1 MINDRFITETAQAIA
16 GEAFSIPSYSVVSTD
31 IATTD
36 IDATDTSL
44 DGEVGTRKVNT
55 ISRLTNSVSYSAIR
69 SGTTDI
75 VATSGGDTIDGFGTF
90 ISSTGDNL
98 MTEVALDTPFT
109 HTSSFDVE
117 MITTID
123 IARSS

>member
-1 MINDRFITETAQAIA
+1 MIQDRFITEVAQAVA
-16 GEAFSIPSYSVVSTD
+16 GESFSIPSYSVVSTN
-31 IATTD
+31 IAATD
-36 IDATDTSL
+36 IDASDISL
-44 DGEVGTRKVNT
+44 DGEAGTRKVNT
-55 ISRLTNSVSYSAIR
+55 ISRNTNSVSYSAIR

-75 VATSGGDTIDGFGTF
+75 VATSGGDVIQGFGTF
-90 ISSTGDNL
+90 VASTGDNL

-117 MITTID
+117 MITTIN

>member
-1 MINDRFITETAQAIA
+1 MINDRFITETSQAIA
-16 GEAFSIPSYSVVSTD
+16 GESFSIPNYSSVSLD
-31 IATTD
+31 IASTD
-36 IDATDTSL
+36 IDATDIAMH
-44 DGEVGTRKVNT
+44 GEAGDRISNT
-55 ISRLTNSVSYSAIR
+55 VARTDNEISYSAIR

-75 VATSGGDTIDGFGTF
+75 IATSGGDTIDGFGTF

-117 MITTID
+117 MITTINV
-123 IARSS
+123 ARSS